1 MADDDK
7 GFVFGKGEEAAAS
20 GTTLPAVDFS
30 TFIISLNA
38 SALMHLGVIEEPEVG
53 KKTKNLALAK
63 QAIDTLAMLE
73 KKTQG
78 NLTPEESSMLK
89 NILYDLRIIYVRE
102 RG

>member
-7 GFVFGKGEEAAAS
+7 GFVFGKGEAAADS
-20 GTTLPAVDFS
+20 GTTLPTVDFS

-53 KKTKNLALAK
+53 EKAKNLALAK